1 MVAVDM
7 ANEVVAE
14 QNRDALIDQLLQAT
28 NGVWDIATVYLG
40 EQLGLYRGLHEIG
53 PATARELAAHTG
65 TDERYV
71 REWLEQQTVSGI
83 IEARNGES
91 GSAERTFA
99 LPAGHAEV
107 LVNRDDPNYM
117 APLAQITLGAIA
129 PLHALREAF
138 RTGAGIRYEDYG
150 ADLREGQAGMNRNL
164 FLQQLGGEYLPSI
177 PDVDARLKADPP
189 ARVADIGC
197 GLGWSSI
204 GIANAYPKVHVDG
217 FDLDE
222 ASIIA
227 ADQNVRE
234 AGLENR
240 VSMYWRDA
248 ADAAISGRYDLVT
261 AFECIH
267 DLSDPVGVLRTMRR
281 LVTEDGTVLI
291 ADERVADEFSGERND
306 LERFFYG
313 FSVTHCLPVGR
324 VDQPSAGTGT
334 VMRPPTLRRYA
345 EEAGFSSVE
354 ILPIENY
361 FFNFYRLHV

>member
-1 MVAVDM
+1 
-7 ANEVVAE
+7 
-14 QNRDALIDQLLQAT
+14 
-28 NGVWDIATVYLG
+28 
-40 EQLGLYRGLHEIG
+40 
-53 PATARELAAHTG
+53 
-65 TDERYV
+65 
-71 REWLEQQTVSGI
+71 
-83 IEARNGES
+83 
-91 GSAERTFA
+91 
-99 LPAGHAEV
+99 
-107 LVNRDDPNYM
+107 
-117 APLAQITLGAIA
+117 A

-248 ADAAISGRYDLVT
+248 
-261 AFECIH
+261 
-267 DLSDPVGVLRTMRR
+267 
-281 LVTEDGTVLI
+281 
-291 ADERVADEFSGERND
+291 
-306 LERFFYG
+306 
-313 FSVTHCLPVGR
+313 
-324 VDQPSAGTGT
+324 
-334 VMRPPTLRRYA
+334 
-345 EEAGFSSVE
+345 
-354 ILPIENY
+354 
-361 FFNFYRLHV
+361 